1 MDREPPIP
9 PFEGLRRK
17 PLTRRR
23 GSLTGVCG
31 GIARY
36 LGVSAR
42 WVRLAMVILTP
53 ITSGTNLL
61 VYGGLALLLPKEA
74 PDRDDSIRVYEA
86 PVAVGPAGWSRD
98 QRFAVAE
105 ETQELC
111 QACDTAARPFAR
123 YCHKCGAELT
133 PPEA

>member
-1 MDREPPIP
+1 MDREPLIP
-9 PFEGLRRK
+9 TFTEQRRK
-17 PLTRRR
+17 ALTRRR

-36 LGVSAR
+36 FGVSAR

-86 PVAVGPAGWSRD
+86 PVAVGPRD
-98 QRFAVAE
+98 QRFAPAQ

-111 QACDTAARPFAR
+111 QTCDTAARLFAR
-123 YCHKCGAELT
+123 YCHRCGAEL
-133 PPEA
+133 PPSEA